1 MGSTR
6 ARPRQVVEC
15 RLEARSM
22 SKEHGEEYSGENG
35 LGAAITGEAH
45 NRSLWWLQTTLGDE
59 EVRVS
64 TQRLQASS

>member
-6 ARPRQVVEC
+6 ARLREFVEC

-22 SKEHGEEYSGENG
+22 SKEHGEEYFGENG
-35 LGAAITGEAH
+35 LGAAITSEAP

-59 EVRVS
+59 EGALRTRRDLVS
-64 TQRLQASS
+64 